1 MKQKLYKQVEIC
13 SMGGTLSVTL
23 ADIHMIRTK
32 YDVVKPLKRLFSKR
46 YIDDIYSRR
55 KRNCNDQ

>member
-1 MKQKLYKQVEIC
+1 MKQRLYKQVEIC

-32 YDVVKPLKRLFSKR
+32 YDVVKQLKRLFNKR
-46 YIDDIYSRR
+46 IVMISNI
-55 KRNCNDQ
+55 KN